1 MELVKTTLPSAP
13 PTFGGVFED
22 PGNKDA
28 GRAIRMTPRS
38 ETKPAICC
46 ERVKGSL
53 MRIQHAKQATVGA
66 RNVITVAS
74 AMGRYCKESVN

>member
-1 MELVKTTLPSAP
+1 MLPSVA
-13 PTFGGVFED
+13 PTFGGVSED

-28 GRAIRMTPRS
+28 GRAIRMIPKS

-46 ERVKGSL
+46 ARVKGSL
-53 MRIQHAKQATVGA
+53 MRIQQAKQATVGA

-74 AMGRYCKESVN
+74 AMGRYCNESGNR